1 MSDQRATRGKT
12 AATQDTETGTDVTAS
27 GGDAMG
33 SHVVTSADVAHAAG
47 VSRSTV
53 SRCMADDPR
62 ISEATRERVQTIAAE
77 LGYHVNKIA
86 SSMNRRKSDLI
97 GLVTSGLSDP
107 FRIEFL
113 DCLIGEI
120 QQSGYRPL
128 VIDVSDPAQMGRS
141 MLNLLQYQVAGVVV
155 TSGSPSPEIGTHYLR
170 RNVPVVLVNR
180 AGRLEG
186 ADVINCDNVLGGR
199 LAADHFLA
207 TGKKRLA
214 FLNVRGG
221 TYSGN
226 VRGESF
232 VSRLA
237 PRLANGDI
245 SFRTLVCDSAD
256 YDGGFAA
263 GLKYLDEGDAAPDAI
278 FCAKDH
284 IALGLLDAARFELG
298 LKVPDDVSV
307 IGFDDIVAAR
317 QGAYQLTTIRQSPRS
332 LAKMT
337 VDRLHRRVGG
347 ESLGDE
353 RLVLPVD
360 LVVRKTA

>member
-1 MSDQRATRGKT
+1 MRDKQSKGGAMPEIEGM
-12 AATQDTETGTDVTAS
+12 AS
-27 GGDAMG
+27 HA
-33 SHVVTSADVAHAAG
+33 VTSADVAREAG

-53 SRCMADDPR
+53 SRCMADDSR
-62 ISEATRERVQTIAAE
+62 ISEATRKRVQEVAAR

-113 DCLIGEI
+113 DCLIREI

-128 VIDVSDPAQMGRS
+128 VIDVSDPAKLEHS

-155 TSGSPSPEIGTHYLR
+155 TSGSPPPDVGRHYLK

-180 AGRLEG
+180 AGRLDG
-186 ADVINCDNVLGGR
+186 ADVINCDNVHGGQ
-199 LAADHFLA
+199 LAADLLIKA
-207 TGKKRLA
+207 GCRRLA

-232 VSRLA
+232 VTRLA
-237 PRLANGDI
+237 PHLANGQI
-245 SFRTLVCDSAD
+245 SFTTLDCESAD
-256 YDGGFAA
+256 YDGGFGA
-263 GLKYLDEGDAAPDAI
+263 GVKYLSDRKNAPDAV

-284 IALGLLDAARFELG
+284 IALGLMDAARFELG
-298 LKVPDDVSV
+298 LTVPDDLSV
-307 IGFDDIVAAR
+307 IGFDDISTAR
-317 QGAYQLTTIRQSPRS
+317 QAAYQLTTIRQSPKL
-332 LAKMT
+332 LAEMT
-337 VDRLHRRVGG
+337 VERLRYRIGG
-347 ESLGDE
+347 EGQSDQ
-353 RLVLPVD
+353 RVVLPVE
-360 LVVRKTA
+360 LVTRKTV